1 MASSKR
7 PPLELDDL
15 TNNLKQS
22 SGKGIGVFFPSQPAP
37 QEEKKPVTQ
46 EGQEKETAPVPPAQT
61 PEKPKSARPVQPATA
76 EATEF
81 DLNLPTEK
89 SETFAFTF
97 EEWLAI
103 NQLKTELIRL
113 LGVDLRV
120 TKIDIIRCALH
131 LLVADYRTRGEHSF
145 LVNRIKNKKPV
156 DRIRRKNPR

>member
-1 MASSKR
+1 MVSNKR

-22 SGKGIGVFFPSQPAP
+22 SGKGVDAFFSQPP
-37 QEEKKPVTQ
+37 PLPEKPVAK
-46 EGQEKETAPVPPAQT
+46 EAQEKEAPMPVRT
-61 PEKPKSARPVQPATA
+61 VKPKLPAPHTATQPA
-76 EATEF
+76 ATEF

-97 EEWLAI
+97 EEWLTI

-131 LLVADYRTRGEHSF
+131 LLVADYRARGEHSF
-145 LVNRIKNKKPV
+145 LVDRIKNKKPV
-156 DRIRRKNPR
+156 